1 MTPTPPEPPPLSRL
15 PLLELGFVNCPAIP
29 YWVDPAG
36 DPDLT
41 HVNATLASLQARGAE
56 GMPAYV
62 GLSTKY
68 TIDGQTHSAYEY
80 LYGSELAPGAT
91 GLTLDKAEDFALPWT
106 TYGNVYEDSQDLAAP
121 LAKTLEDSAA
131 ATRAFWPTIAS
142 FGLPYYLLVLE
153 KVDDAR
159 ASRFATEFG
168 NVWETEKLD
177 AAHQAGLLY
186 AIDTSILAQ
195 LEPFTARDG
204 TVRFTPG
211 TITLLTQDPQTKEL
225 TPAAILLSTTNAGPP
240 RVYGGNDPAWLYALQ
255 AAKTSVTVWGIW
267 LGHVYHLHVCTA
279 AMQMTMFNHLPDD
292 HVLRPLLEP
301 QSQHLIDF
309 DFVLLT
315 TLFQKISPPTPVSG
329 PLALVELLDQF
340 AANRTFLGD
349 DPHAQLEARGLAKED
364 FTSGNGKDWDRYP
377 LVGWLLD
384 VWKITHD
391 YVKAVVEVIY
401 KKDIDVQNDEDLQA
415 WMAASGD
422 PSQGNLR
429 GLPDV
434 KTRDDLTKVLTSLL
448 YRVNAH
454 GGGTLVPAVNPVL
467 AFVAT
472 FPPCLQDAT
481 IIEPGTP
488 VDPTKDLLP
497 LLPHTGTIG
506 EMTTFFFTFVY
517 SPPSEPLIP
526 AGGIKAEPHFPPSQS
541 ACNPALFEYRQAIHD
556 FVDTFVEDWNDAV
569 AEIRGQAPG
578 APPSYADNQY
588 EQWSASIEL

>member
-1 MTPTPPEPPPLSRL
+1 MTQTPPEPPPLSRL
-15 PLLELGFVNCPAIP
+15 PLLELGFVNCPAVP

-36 DPDLT
+36 DPDLA

-56 GMPAYV
+56 GLPAYV

-91 GLTLDKAEDFALPWT
+91 GLALDNAEEFALPWT
-106 TYGNVYEDSQDLAAP
+106 TYGDVYEDSQDLAGP
-121 LAKTLEDSAA
+121 LAKTLQDATA
-131 ATRAFWPTIAS
+131 ATKAFWPTIAS

-153 KVDDAR
+153 KVDDAQ
-159 ASRFATEFG
+159 ATRFATEFG
-168 NVWETEKLD
+168 NVWRTEKLG

-211 TITLLTQDPQTKEL
+211 TITLLTQDLETKEL
-225 TPAAILLSTTNAGPP
+225 TPAAILLSTTNDGLP
-240 RVYGGNDPAWLYALQ
+240 RVYGSKDPAWLYALQ
-255 AAKTSVTVWGIW
+255 AAKTSITVWGIW
-267 LGHVYHLHVCTA
+267 LGHVYHLHVSTA
-279 AMQMTMFNHLPDD
+279 AMQMTMFNQLPAD

-329 PLALVELLDQF
+329 PLALVKLLDQF

-349 DPHAQLEARGLAKED
+349 DPQAQLETRGLEKKD
-364 FTSGNGKDWDRYP
+364 FTASKDWDRYP

-384 VWKITHD
+384 VWAITHD
-391 YVKAVVEVIY
+391 YVKAVVEVLY
-401 KKDIDVQNDEDLQA
+401 KTDADVKNDKDLKA
-415 WMAASGD
+415 WMDASGD

-429 GLPDV
+429 GLPAV
-434 KTRDDLTKVLTSLL
+434 ETRDDLSKVLTSLL

-472 FPPCLQDAT
+472 FPPCLQNAT

-526 AGGIKAEPHFPPSQS
+526 AGGVTAEPHFPPSQS
-541 ACNPALFEYRQAIHD
+541 ACNPALFKYRQDIHD
-556 FVDTFVEDWNDAV
+556 FVDTFVADWNDAV
-569 AEIRGQAPG
+569 ARIRGKGPG
-578 APPSYADNQY
+578 SPPSYADNQY
-588 EQWSASIEL
+588 EQWSLSIEL

>member
-1 MTPTPPEPPPLSRL
+1 MTQTPPEPPPLSRL
-15 PLLELGFVNCPAIP
+15 PLLELGFVNCPAVP

-36 DPDLT
+36 DPDLA

-91 GLTLDKAEDFALPWT
+91 GLALDKAEEFALPWT
-106 TYGNVYEDSQDLAAP
+106 TYGDVHEHSQDLAEP
-121 LAKTLEDSAA
+121 LARTLQDATA
-131 ATRAFWPTIAS
+131 ATKAFWPTIAS

-153 KVDDAR
+153 KVDDAQ
-159 ASRFATEFG
+159 ATRFATEFG
-168 NVWETEKLD
+168 NVWRTEKLG

-211 TITLLTQDPQTKEL
+211 TITLLTQNPQTKEL
-225 TPAAILLSTTNAGPP
+225 SPAAILLSTTNDGLA
-240 RVYGGNDPAWLYALQ
+240 RVYGSKDPAWLYALQ
-255 AAKTSVTVWGIW
+255 AAKTSITVWGIW
-267 LGHVYHLHVCTA
+267 LGHVYHLHVSTA
-279 AMQMTMFNHLPDD
+279 AMQMTMFNHLPAD

-301 QSQHLIDF
+301 QSQQLIDF

-329 PLALVELLDQF
+329 PLALVKLLDQF

-349 DPHAQLEARGLAKED
+349 DPLAQLETRGLEKKD
-364 FTSGNGKDWDRYP
+364 FTDSKDWDRYP

-384 VWKITHD
+384 VWTITHD
-391 YVKAVVEVIY
+391 YVKAVVEVLY
-401 KKDIDVQNDEDLQA
+401 ETDADVKQDKDLKA
-415 WMAASGD
+415 WMDASGD

-429 GLPDV
+429 GLPAVD
-434 KTRDDLTKVLTSLL
+434 TRDDLTKVLTSLL

-472 FPPCLQDAT
+472 FPPCLQNAT

-497 LLPHTGTIG
+497 LLPRTGTIG

-517 SPPSEPLIP
+517 SLPSEPLIP
-526 AGGIKAEPHFPPSQS
+526 TGGITAEPHFPPSQS
-541 ACNPALFEYRQAIHD
+541 ACNPALFKYRQDIHD
-556 FVDTFVEDWNDAV
+556 FVDTFVADWNDAV
-569 AEIRGQAPG
+569 ARIRGTGPG
-578 APPSYADNQY
+578 SPPSYADNQY
-588 EQWSASIEL
+588 EQWSLSIEL

>member
-1 MTPTPPEPPPLSRL
+1 MTQTPPEPPPLSRL
-15 PLLELGFVNCPAIP
+15 PLLELGFVNCPAVP

-36 DPDLT
+36 DPDLA

-91 GLTLDKAEDFALPWT
+91 GLALDKAEEFALPWT
-106 TYGNVYEDSQDLAAP
+106 TYGDVHEHSQDLAEP
-121 LAKTLEDSAA
+121 LARTLQDATA
-131 ATRAFWPTIAS
+131 ATKAFWPTIAS

-159 ASRFATEFG
+159 AARFATEFG
-168 NVWETEKLD
+168 NVWRTEKLG

-211 TITLLTQDPQTKEL
+211 TITLLTQNPQTKEL
-225 TPAAILLSTTNAGPP
+225 SPAAILLSTTNDGLA
-240 RVYGGNDPAWLYALQ
+240 RVYGSNDPAWLYALQ
-255 AAKTSVTVWGIW
+255 AAKTSITVWGIW
-267 LGHVYHLHVCTA
+267 LGHVYHLHVSTA
-279 AMQMTMFNHLPDD
+279 AMQMTMFNHLPAD

-301 QSQHLIDF
+301 QSQQLIDF

-329 PLALVELLDQF
+329 PLALVKLLDQF

-349 DPHAQLEARGLAKED
+349 DPLAQLETRGLEKKD
-364 FTSGNGKDWDRYP
+364 FTDSKDWDRYP

-384 VWKITHD
+384 VWTITHD
-391 YVKAVVEVIY
+391 YVKAVVEVLY
-401 KKDIDVQNDEDLQA
+401 ETDADVKQDKDLKA
-415 WMAASGD
+415 WMDASGD

-429 GLPDV
+429 GLPAVD
-434 KTRDDLTKVLTSLL
+434 TRDDLTKVLTSLL

-472 FPPCLQDAT
+472 FPPCLQNAT

-497 LLPHTGTIG
+497 LLPRTGTIG

-517 SPPSEPLIP
+517 SLPSEPLIP
-526 AGGIKAEPHFPPSQS
+526 TGGITAEPHFPPSQS
-541 ACNPALFEYRQAIHD
+541 ACNPALFKYRQDIHD
-556 FVDTFVEDWNDAV
+556 FVDTFVADWNDAV
-569 AEIRGQAPG
+569 ARIRGTGPG
-578 APPSYADNQY
+578 SPPSYADNQY
-588 EQWSASIEL
+588 EQWSLSIEL

>member
-1 MTPTPPEPPPLSRL
+1 MTQTPPTTPPPLSRL

-29 YWVDPAG
+29 YWVDAAG
-36 DPDLT
+36 DPDLE

-68 TIDGQTHSAYEY
+68 TIDGQTHSAYEF
-80 LYGSELAPGAT
+80 LYGSPLAPGAT
-91 GLTLDKAEDFALPWT
+91 ALALDKADEFTLPWT
-106 TYGNVYEDSQDLAAP
+106 TYGDVYEDSQDLVKP
-121 LAKTLEDSAA
+121 LAKTLLDATA
-131 ATRAFWPTIAS
+131 ATKAFWPTIAS

-153 KVDDAR
+153 KVDDAH
-159 ASRFATEFG
+159 ATRFATEFG
-168 NVWETEKLD
+168 NVWTTLKLGSVQ
-177 AAHQAGLLY
+177 QAGLLY
-186 AIDTSILAQ
+186 AIDTSILAE
-195 LEPFTARDG
+195 LGPFTARDG

-211 TITLLTQDPQTKEL
+211 TITLLTQHPQTKEL

-240 RVYGGNDPAWLYALQ
+240 RVYGSKDPAWLYALQ
-255 AAKTSVTVWGIW
+255 AAKTSITVWGIW
-267 LGHVYHLHVCTA
+267 LGHVYHLHIATA
-279 AMQMTMFNHLPDD
+279 AMQMTMYNHLPAD

-329 PLALVELLDQF
+329 PLALVKLLDQF
-340 AANRTFLGD
+340 AENRTFLGD
-349 DPHAQLEARGLAKED
+349 DPHAELKARGLVKED
-364 FTSGNGKDWDRYP
+364 FTEFEDWDRYP
-377 LVGWLLD
+377 LAGWLLD

-391 YVKAVVEVIY
+391 YVKAVVEVLY
-401 KKDIDVQNDEDLQA
+401 KTDTEVKNDPGLKA
-415 WMAASGD
+415 WMDASGD

-429 GLPDV
+429 LPKV
-434 KTRDDLTKVLTSLL
+434 ETRDDLTKVLTSLL

-472 FPPCLQDAT
+472 FPPCLQSAA

-488 VDPTKDLLP
+488 VDPTMDLLP

-517 SPPSEPLIP
+517 SLPSEPLIP
-526 AGGIKAEPHFPPSQS
+526 SGGITAEPHFPPSQS
-541 ACNPALFEYRQAIHD
+541 ACNPALFKYRQDIHD
-556 FVDTFVEDWNDAV
+556 FVDTFVKDWNEAV
-569 AEIRGQAPG
+569 ARIRGSSPG
-578 APPSYADNQY
+578 SPPSYADNQY
-588 EQWSASIEL
+588 EQWSLSIEL

>member
-1 MTPTPPEPPPLSRL
+1 MTQTPPEPPPLSRL
-15 PLLELGFVNCPAIP
+15 PLYELGFVNCPAIP
-29 YWVDPAG
+29 YWVDLAG
-36 DPDLT
+36 DPDT
-41 HVNATLASLQARGAE
+41 DHVTGTLASLLARGAE

-68 TIDGQTHSAYEY
+68 TIDGQTHSAYEF

-91 GLTLDKAEDFALPWT
+91 ALALDNAEDYTLSWT
-106 TYGNVYEDSQDLAAP
+106 TYGDVYEDSQDIAQP
-121 LAKTLEDSAA
+121 LAKTLQDAGA
-131 ATRAFWPTIAS
+131 ATKAFWPTISS

-153 KVDDAR
+153 KVDDAQ
-159 ASRFATEFG
+159 ATRLAGEFG
-168 NVWETEKLD
+168 DVWRTEKLG

-211 TITLLTQDPQTKEL
+211 AITLLTQDPQTKEL
-225 TPAAILLSTTNAGPP
+225 TPAAVLLSTANDGLP
-240 RVYGGNDPAWLYALQ
+240 RVYGSKDPAWLYALQ
-255 AAKTSVTVWGIW
+255 AAKTSITVWGIW
-267 LGHVYHLHVCTA
+267 LGHVYHLHIATA
-279 AMQMTMFNHLPDD
+279 AMQMTMFNHLPAD

-329 PLALVELLDQF
+329 PLALVKLLDQF
-340 AANRTFLGD
+340 AVNRPFLGD
-349 DPHAQLEARGLAKED
+349 DPHAQLEARGLKKED
-364 FTSGNGKDWDRYP
+364 FTASKDWDGYP

-384 VWKITHD
+384 VWTITHD
-391 YVKAVVEVIY
+391 YVKAVVDVIY
-401 KKDIDVQNDEDLQA
+401 TDDEVKNDTALKA
-415 WMAASGD
+415 WMEASGD
-422 PSQGNLR
+422 PLQGNLQ

-434 KTRDDLTKVLTSLL
+434 ETRDDLTKVLTSLL

-472 FPPCLQDAT
+472 FPPCLQSAA

-488 VDPTKDLLP
+488 VDPEKDLLP

-517 SPPSEPLIP
+517 SPPTEPLIP
-526 AGGIKAEPHFPPSQS
+526 LGGIKAEPHFPPSQS
-541 ACNPALFEYRQAIHD
+541 KCNPALFKYRQDIHD
-556 FVDTFVEDWNDAV
+556 FVDTFVQDWNDAV
-569 AEIRGQAPG
+569 ARIRGTDPG
-578 APPSYADNQY
+578 SPPSYADNQY
-588 EQWSASIEL
+588 EQWSLSIEL

>member
-1 MTPTPPEPPPLSRL
+1 MTQTPPEPPPLSRL
-15 PLLELGFVNCPAIP
+15 PLLELGFVNCPAVP

-36 DPDLT
+36 DPDLA

-91 GLTLDKAEDFALPWT
+91 GLALDKAEEFALPWT
-106 TYGNVYEDSQDLAAP
+106 TYGDVHEHSQDLAEP
-121 LAKTLEDSAA
+121 LARTLQDATA
-131 ATRAFWPTIAS
+131 ATKAFWPTIAS

-153 KVDDAR
+153 KVDDAQ
-159 ASRFATEFG
+159 ATRFATEFG
-168 NVWETEKLD
+168 NVWRTEKLG

-211 TITLLTQDPQTKEL
+211 TITLLTQNPQTKEL
-225 TPAAILLSTTNAGPP
+225 SPAAILLSTTNDGLA
-240 RVYGGNDPAWLYALQ
+240 RVYGSNYPAWLYALQ
-255 AAKTSVTVWGIW
+255 AAKTSITVWGIW
-267 LGHVYHLHVCTA
+267 LGHVYHLHVSTA
-279 AMQMTMFNHLPDD
+279 AMQMTMFNHLPAD

-301 QSQHLIDF
+301 QSQQLIDF

-329 PLALVELLDQF
+329 PLALVKLLDQF

-349 DPHAQLEARGLAKED
+349 DPLAQLETRGLEKKD
-364 FTSGNGKDWDRYP
+364 FTDSKDWDRYP

-384 VWKITHD
+384 VWTITHD
-391 YVKAVVEVIY
+391 YVKAVVEVLY
-401 KKDIDVQNDEDLQA
+401 ETDADVKQDKDLKA
-415 WMAASGD
+415 WMDASGD

-429 GLPDV
+429 GLPAVD
-434 KTRDDLTKVLTSLL
+434 TRDDLTKVLTSLL

-472 FPPCLQDAT
+472 FPPCLQNAT

-497 LLPHTGTIG
+497 LLPRTGTIG

-517 SPPSEPLIP
+517 SLPSEPLIP
-526 AGGIKAEPHFPPSQS
+526 TGGITAEPHFPPSQS
-541 ACNPALFEYRQAIHD
+541 ACNPALFKYRQDIHD
-556 FVDTFVEDWNDAV
+556 FVDTFVADWNDAV
-569 AEIRGQAPG
+569 ARIRGTGPG
-578 APPSYADNQY
+578 SPPSYADNQY
-588 EQWSASIEL
+588 EQWSLSIEL

>member
-1 MTPTPPEPPPLSRL
+1 MTQTPPEPPPLSRL

-29 YWVDPAG
+29 YWADLAG
-36 DPDLT
+36 DPDLD
-41 HVNATLASLQARGAE
+41 HVNATLASLQKRGVE

-91 GLTLDKAEDFALPWT
+91 ALALDNADEYTLSWT
-106 TYGNVYEDSQDLAAP
+106 TYGDVYEVSQDLVTP
-121 LAKTLEDSAA
+121 LAKTLQDAAA
-131 ATRAFWPTIAS
+131 ATKAFWPTIAS

-153 KVDDAR
+153 KVDDAH
-159 ASRFATEFG
+159 ATRFATEFG
-168 NVWETEKLD
+168 DVWRTEKLG

-211 TITLLTQDPQTKEL
+211 TITLLTQDPKTKEL
-225 TPAAILLSTTNAGPP
+225 APAAILLSTTNAGAP
-240 RVYGGNDPAWLYALQ
+240 RVYGSKDSAWLYALQ
-255 AAKTSVTVWGIW
+255 AAKTSITVWGIW
-267 LGHVYHLHVCTA
+267 LGHVYHLHVTTA
-279 AMQMTMFNHLPDD
+279 AMQMTMYNHLPAG
-292 HVLRPLLEP
+292 HALRPLLEP
-301 QSQHLIDF
+301 QSQALIDF

-329 PLALVELLDQF
+329 PLALVKLLDQF

-349 DPHAQLEARGLAKED
+349 DPHAELKARGIDKAD
-364 FTSGNGKDWDRYP
+364 FKASKDWDRYP
-377 LVGWLLD
+377 LAGWLLD
-384 VWKITHD
+384 IWTITHD

-401 KKDIDVQNDEDLQA
+401 TTDADVKNDKDLKA
-415 WMAASGD
+415 WMDASGD
-422 PSQGNLR
+422 PSQGNLK
-429 GLPDV
+429 GLPAV
-434 KTRDDLTKVLTSLL
+434 ETRDALTKVLTSLL

-472 FPPCLQDAT
+472 FPPCLQSGD

-488 VDPTKDLLP
+488 VDPTLDVLP

-517 SPPSEPLIP
+517 SLPSVPLIP
-526 AGGIKAEPHFPPSQS
+526 KGGIQAEPHFPPSQS
-541 ACNPALFEYRQAIHD
+541 ACNPALFKYRQDIHD
-556 FVDTFVEDWNDAV
+556 FVDTFVSDWNDAV
-569 AEIRGQAPG
+569 ARIRGSSPG

-588 EQWSASIEL
+588 EQWSLSIEL

>member
-1 MTPTPPEPPPLSRL
+1 MTQTPLEPPLLSRL
-15 PLLELGFVNCPAIP
+15 PLLELGFVNCPAVP

-36 DPDLT
+36 DPDLA

-91 GLTLDKAEDFALPWT
+91 GLALDKAEEFALPWT
-106 TYGNVYEDSQDLAAP
+106 TYGDVHEHSQDLAEP
-121 LAKTLEDSAA
+121 LARTLQDATA
-131 ATRAFWPTIAS
+131 ATKAFWPTIAS

-153 KVDDAR
+153 KVDDAQ
-159 ASRFATEFG
+159 ATRFATEFG
-168 NVWETEKLD
+168 NVWRTEKLG

-211 TITLLTQDPQTKEL
+211 TITLLTQNPQTKEL
-225 TPAAILLSTTNAGPP
+225 SPAAILLSTTNDGLA
-240 RVYGGNDPAWLYALQ
+240 RVYGSNDPAWLYALQ
-255 AAKTSVTVWGIW
+255 AAKTSITVWGIW
-267 LGHVYHLHVCTA
+267 LGHVYHLHVSTA
-279 AMQMTMFNHLPDD
+279 AMQMTMFNHLPAD

-301 QSQHLIDF
+301 QSQQLIDF

-329 PLALVELLDQF
+329 PLALVKLLDQF

-349 DPHAQLEARGLAKED
+349 DPLAQLETRGLEKKD
-364 FTSGNGKDWDRYP
+364 FTDSKDWDRYP

-384 VWKITHD
+384 VWTITHD
-391 YVKAVVEVIY
+391 YVKAVVEVLY
-401 KKDIDVQNDEDLQA
+401 ETDADVKQDKDLKA
-415 WMAASGD
+415 WMDASGD

-429 GLPDV
+429 GLPAVD
-434 KTRDDLTKVLTSLL
+434 TRDDLTKVLTSLL

-472 FPPCLQDAT
+472 FPPCLQNAT

-497 LLPHTGTIG
+497 LLPRTGTIG

-517 SPPSEPLIP
+517 SLPSEPLIP
-526 AGGIKAEPHFPPSQS
+526 TGGITAEPHFPPSQS
-541 ACNPALFEYRQAIHD
+541 ACNPALFKYRQDIHD
-556 FVDTFVEDWNDAV
+556 FVDTFVADWNDAV
-569 AEIRGQAPG
+569 ARIRGTGPG
-578 APPSYADNQY
+578 SPPSYADNQY
-588 EQWSASIEL
+588 EQWSLSIEL

>member
-1 MTPTPPEPPPLSRL
+1 MTQTPPEPRLLSRL
-15 PLLELGFVNCPAIP
+15 PLLELGFVNCPAVP

-36 DPDLT
+36 DPDLA

-91 GLTLDKAEDFALPWT
+91 GLALDKAEEFALPWT
-106 TYGNVYEDSQDLAAP
+106 TYGDVHEHSQDLAEP
-121 LAKTLEDSAA
+121 LARTLQDATA
-131 ATRAFWPTIAS
+131 ATKAFWPTIAS

-153 KVDDAR
+153 KVDDAQ
-159 ASRFATEFG
+159 ATRFATEFG
-168 NVWETEKLD
+168 NVWRTEKLG

-211 TITLLTQDPQTKEL
+211 TITLLTQNPQTKEL
-225 TPAAILLSTTNAGPP
+225 SPAAILLSTTNDGLA
-240 RVYGGNDPAWLYALQ
+240 RVYGSNDPAWLYALQ
-255 AAKTSVTVWGIW
+255 AAKTSITVWGIW
-267 LGHVYHLHVCTA
+267 LGHVYHLHVSTA
-279 AMQMTMFNHLPDD
+279 AMQMTMFNHLPAD

-301 QSQHLIDF
+301 QSQQLIDF

-329 PLALVELLDQF
+329 PLALVKLLDQF

-349 DPHAQLEARGLAKED
+349 DPLAQLETRGLEKKD
-364 FTSGNGKDWDRYP
+364 FTDSKDWDRYP

-384 VWKITHD
+384 VWTITHD
-391 YVKAVVEVIY
+391 YVKAVVEVLY
-401 KKDIDVQNDEDLQA
+401 ETDADVKQDKDLKA
-415 WMAASGD
+415 WMDASGD

-429 GLPDV
+429 GLPAVD
-434 KTRDDLTKVLTSLL
+434 TRDDLTKVLTSLL

-472 FPPCLQDAT
+472 FPPCLQNAT

-497 LLPHTGTIG
+497 LLPRTGTIG

-517 SPPSEPLIP
+517 SLPSEPLIP
-526 AGGIKAEPHFPPSQS
+526 TGGITAEPHFPPSQS
-541 ACNPALFEYRQAIHD
+541 ACNPALFKYRQDIHD
-556 FVDTFVEDWNDAV
+556 FVDTFVADWNDAV
-569 AEIRGQAPG
+569 ARIRGTGPG
-578 APPSYADNQY
+578 SPPSYADNQY
-588 EQWSASIEL
+588 EQWSLSIEL

>member
-1 MTPTPPEPPPLSRL
+1 MTQTPPEPPPLSRL
-15 PLLELGFVNCPAIP
+15 PLLELGFVNCPAVP

-36 DPDLT
+36 DPDLA

-91 GLTLDKAEDFALPWT
+91 GLALDKAEEFALPWT
-106 TYGNVYEDSQDLAAP
+106 TYADVHEHSQDLAEP
-121 LAKTLEDSAA
+121 LARTLQDATA
-131 ATRAFWPTIAS
+131 ATKAFWPTIAS

-153 KVDDAR
+153 KVDDAQ
-159 ASRFATEFG
+159 ATRFATEFG
-168 NVWETEKLD
+168 NVWRTEKLG

-211 TITLLTQDPQTKEL
+211 TITLLTQNPQTKEL
-225 TPAAILLSTTNAGPP
+225 SPAAILLSTTNDGLA
-240 RVYGGNDPAWLYALQ
+240 RVYGSNDPAWLYALQ
-255 AAKTSVTVWGIW
+255 AAKTSITVWGIW
-267 LGHVYHLHVCTA
+267 LGHVYHLHVSTA
-279 AMQMTMFNHLPDD
+279 AMQMTMFNHLPAD

-301 QSQHLIDF
+301 QSQQLIDF

-329 PLALVELLDQF
+329 PLALVKLLDQF

-349 DPHAQLEARGLAKED
+349 DPLAQLETRGLEKKD
-364 FTSGNGKDWDRYP
+364 FTDSKDWDRYP

-384 VWKITHD
+384 VWTITHD
-391 YVKAVVEVIY
+391 YVKAVVEVLY
-401 KKDIDVQNDEDLQA
+401 ETDADVKQDKDLKA
-415 WMAASGD
+415 WMDASGD

-429 GLPDV
+429 GLPAVD
-434 KTRDDLTKVLTSLL
+434 TRDDLTKVLTSLL

-472 FPPCLQDAT
+472 FPPCLQNAT

-497 LLPHTGTIG
+497 LLPRTGTIG

-517 SPPSEPLIP
+517 SLPSEPLIP
-526 AGGIKAEPHFPPSQS
+526 TGGITAEPHFPPSQS
-541 ACNPALFEYRQAIHD
+541 ACNPALFKYRQDIHD
-556 FVDTFVEDWNDAV
+556 FVDTFVADWNDAV
-569 AEIRGQAPG
+569 ARIRGTGPG
-578 APPSYADNQY
+578 SPPSYADNQY
-588 EQWSASIEL
+588 EQWSLSIEL